1 MIVRKIISGGQT
13 GVDIA
18 AIDVA
23 IELGIDWGGWVPK
36 GRPQELGKK
45 IPASYDRFAEHD
57 SRDWL
62 PRTHANVNDATATL
76 ILVSHRQ
83 YDRDG
88 VLVGGSGRTLAYASG
103 WKPARAKDIGEAGQ
117 PFPSD
122 VEEVQDWLRRIKEPG
137 CVLNVAGPRASK
149 WPGGY
154 EAARAFLR
162 AVLK

>member
-18 AIDVA
+18 AIDEA
-23 IELGIDWGGWVPK
+23 IALGLDWGGWVPK
-36 GRPQELGKK
+36 GRPQERGSV
-45 IPASYDRFAEHD
+45 IPASYDRFVEHS

-62 PRTHANVNDATATL
+62 SRTRANVDDAAATL
-76 ILVSHRQ
+76 VLVSNKQ

-103 WKPARAKDIGEAGQ
+103 WKPARAKDVEEFI
-117 PFPSD
+117 PSE

-154 EAARAFLR
+154 DATRAFLR
-162 AVLK
+162 AVLA